1 MYINIK
7 SLMKLISPGNTFVKS
22 GLAYLIVQ
30 TSSYFNEIKNSG
42 RPPLGNEILNLI
54 KSLIALF
61 IYIIYVSS
69 GLLRKSFQIIYL
81 KCHYTMLVE

>member
-7 SLMKLISPGNTFVKS
+7 FFMKLISPGNTLVKF

-30 TSSYFNEIKNSG
+30 TSSYLNEIKTSG
-42 RPPLGNEILNLI
+42 WPHLGNEILDMI

-61 IYIIYVSS
+61 IYIIYISS

-81 KCHYTMLVE
+81 KCHYTMLME